1 MTRRLSVD
9 WPSERRSAST
19 DRPVRILAVSDEVD
33 RALENQAN
41 RAGLGTVDLVVGCG
55 DLDPGYLAMLG
66 DAFHAPLVYVRGN
79 HDRGLGWQVH
89 GTLLP
94 ERLPDGRS
102 ETLAGVR
109 LIGLSWPGR
118 ESGRPDHDETAAWR
132 QVLGAGI
139 LARFRRGP
147 RLVISHAPP
156 LGAGDDPDDPYHRGF
171 RAYRWLAEWLRPTL
185 WLHGHTTVA
194 TSQSLTT
201 QLGPTTIVNV
211 TGSTLIDLVPTTRGA
226 PGARSSPQA
235 GASASPGDALP
246 SPHDEKASTLDP
258 AASPA
263 DQPPSPRVP
272 EVGPPAPSSPS
283 APPPSA
289 PRPAATPASAP
300 DGAGS
305 VSAPRETVGSGGPRS
320 ES

>member
-1 MTRRLSVD
+1 MTRHLSVD
-9 WPSERRSAST
+9 WPSQRRAVST

-55 DLDPGYLAMLG
+55 DLDPAYLAMLG

-102 ETLAGVR
+102 ETLAGVK

-118 ESGRPDHDETAAWR
+118 DSGRPDHDETAAWR
-132 QVLGAGI
+132 QVLGTGI

-211 TGSTLIDLVPTTRGA
+211 TGSTLIDLVPTTRGVT
-226 PGARSSPQA
+226 PARSSPQA
-235 GASASPGDALP
+235 GAS
-246 SPHDEKASTLDP
+246 DEKASTLDP
-258 AASPA
+258 AVSPG
-263 DQPPSPRVP
+263 DRPPSPRAP
-272 EVGPPAPSSPS
+272 EVGPPSASSPS

-289 PRPAATPASAP
+289 SRPAATPASAP
-300 DGAGS
+300 DGAES
-305 VSAPRETVGSGGPRS
+305 VAALRETVGSGGPRS
-320 ES
+320 EA